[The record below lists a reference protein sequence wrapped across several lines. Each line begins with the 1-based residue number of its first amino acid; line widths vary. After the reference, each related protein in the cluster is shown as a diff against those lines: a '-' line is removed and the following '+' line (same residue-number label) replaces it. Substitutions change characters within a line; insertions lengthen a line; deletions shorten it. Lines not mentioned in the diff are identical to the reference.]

1 MLPATAPPS
10 REAGCAGQL
19 HEISHQPPLNLNHGI
34 CLLPLSH
41 SHTHTH
47 TNLTRSTRQQ
57 VDTSRNGVPAGA
69 GAHDM
74 QCRLA
79 SHVTYCST
87 YTTREPSTA
96 PDCTGSN
103 AKEHARWDLT
113 SETAHHITS
122 ISRPLCCGHVMPTI
136 LRTYEELCHALF
148 PEVKST
154 NIEIENRHAVDAS
167 LSLPQR
173 SLVSNQVERVSYWL
187 PGYTHSCMIDSRAAP
202 LNPSRRASWCTHKL
216 SSEVSQPATPAAH
229 HRSPCEMRPTPR
241 RSGRGL

>member
-1 MLPATAPPS
+1 MVVLSSVTSPLPNRCSRTLASRAKPAAPLGP
-10 REAGCAGQL
+10 RAPHVPLLVCCL
-19 HEISHQPPLNLNHGI
+19 PPHPPPVRQDAPASCMRYHTN
-34 CLLPLSH
+34 PLSTSTMVSVCSRSH
-41 SHTHTH
+41 TLSHTHTH
-47 TNLTRSTRQQ
+47 LTHSTRQQ
-57 VDTSRNGVPAGA
+57 VDTSRNGVPAGE

-122 ISRPLCCGHVMPTI
+122 ISRLVCCGHVMPTI
-136 LRTYEELCHALF
+136 RTYEKLCHALF

-154 NIEIENRHAVDAS
+154 NIEIENRLAVDAS
-167 LSLPQR
+167 LSLPKI
-173 SLVSNQVERVSYWL
+173 SRVQ
-187 PGYTHSCMIDSRAAP
+187 PGR
-202 LNPSRRASWCTHKL
+202 
-216 SSEVSQPATPAAH
+216 
-229 HRSPCEMRPTPR
+229 
-241 RSGRGL
+241 

>member
-1 MLPATAPPS
+1 MVVFSSVTSPLPNRCSRTLASRAKPAAPLGPGLLMCLPS
-10 REAGCAGQL
+10 CAAC
-19 HEISHQPPLNLNHGI
+19 HRTPLPVRQDAPASCMRYHTS
-34 CLLPLSH
+34 PLSTSTMVSVCSRSH
-41 SHTHTH
+41 TLTHTHTH
-47 TNLTRSTRQQ
+47 LTHSTRQQ

-122 ISRPLCCGHVMPTI
+122 ISRPLCSGHVMPTR

-167 LSLPQR
+167 LSLPK
-173 SLVSNQVERVSYWL
+173 
-187 PGYTHSCMIDSRAAP
+187 ISRA
-202 LNPSRRASWCTHKL
+202 
-216 SSEVSQPATPAAH
+216 QP
-229 HRSPCEMRPTPR
+229 
-241 RSGRGL
+241 GR